1 VIGRIDPESET
12 GAFTP
17 SAKWNFLIA
26 VTLLAATA
34 LVQAGNAQTA
44 GPKLSAQDLIHNLRN
59 KTFTGERTD
68 LRFENARLAE
78 ILAKFEETSG
88 LAFNISPGIDLTGER
103 PRAYNFLGYPWDRAL
118 DAVLTD
124 YGFELRLRGGGLWV
138 DHFTPES
145 RKTRSA
151 FFVGSV
157 TAAALACA
165 VLIVLAW
172 RRRRRRAQ
180 ARVQKISLD
189 PEAVET
195 AVQRLTYMFQVE
207 KIYRNGRISL
217 DSLAE
222 RLDLQPHQ
230 LSAIVNSRL
239 GRSFTE
245 LVSDNRV
252 EEVKKRL
259 SDPAEKANILN
270 IAYDA
275 GFGTKASFNRIFK
288 ERTGLTPSEFRRK
301 SLAAK

>member
-1 VIGRIDPESET
+1 MIRPLRPAARSFPLFVSILHT
-12 GAFTP
+12 G
-17 SAKWNFLIA
+17 L
-26 VTLLAATA
+26 LLAGTA
-34 LVQAGNAQTA
+34 LVLAWGGQTERPRLTAQE
-44 GPKLSAQDLIHNLRN
+44 LVRNLRN
-59 KTFTGERTD
+59 KTFTGERMD
-68 LRFENARLAE
+68 LRFDDAQLAA

-88 LAFNISPGIDLTGER
+88 LTFKISPAIDLSGEGR
-103 PRAYNFLGYPWDRAL
+103 RAYNFLGYPWDRAL

-124 YGFELRLRGGGLWV
+124 YGFELRLRAGALWV
-138 DHFTPES
+138 DHHTPES
-145 RKTRSA
+145 RRTLSA

-157 TAAALACA
+157 TAAALAGA
-165 VLIVLAW
+165 VLLVLAW

-180 ARVQKISLD
+180 ARDQKISLD
-189 PEAVET
+189 AEAVET
-195 AVQRLTYMFQVE
+195 AVQRLTFMFQVE
-207 KIYRNGRISL
+207 KIYRNGRMSL

-222 RLDLQPHQ
+222 RLGLQPHQ

-245 LVSDNRV
+245 LVADHRV

-288 ERTGLTPSEFRRK
+288 ERTGLTPSDFRRK

>member
-1 VIGRIDPESET
+1 MFR
-12 GAFTP
+12 P
-17 SAKWNFLIA
+17 SRPAARSFPLFVSI
-26 VTLLAATA
+26 LLANLLLAGTA
-34 LVQAGNAQTA
+34 LAQFGDGQAA
-44 GPKLSAQDLIHNLRN
+44 GPRLTAQELVRNLRN

-88 LAFNISPGIDLTGER
+88 LAFKISPAIDLSGEGL
-103 PRAYNFLGYPWDRAL
+103 RAYNFLSYPWDRAL

-124 YGFELRLRGGGLWV
+124 YGFELRVRGGELWV
-138 DHFTPES
+138 DHHTPES
-145 RKTRSA
+145 RRTLSA
-151 FFVGSV
+151 FFIGSI
-157 TAAALACA
+157 TAAVLAGA
-165 VLIVLAW
+165 VLLVLAW

-180 ARVQKISLD
+180 ARDQKISLE

-207 KIYRNGRISL
+207 KIYRNGRMSL

-222 RLDLQPHQ
+222 RMGLQPHQ

-245 LVSDNRV
+245 LVADYRV

-259 SDPAEKANILN
+259 SDPGEKANILN

-275 GFGTKASFNRIFK
+275 GFGTKASFNRTFK

-301 SLAAK
+301 HAAGG

>member
-1 VIGRIDPESET
+1 MSRP
-12 GAFTP
+12 
-17 SAKWNFLIA
+17 FLRA
-26 VTLLAATA
+26 TRAACLLTALLLAGTA
-34 LVQAGNAQTA
+34 ALRGGSAQAAA
-44 GPKLSAQDLIHNLRN
+44 PKLSAQELVRNLRN
-59 KTFTGERTD
+59 KTFTGERIE
-68 LRFENARLAE
+68 LRFEDARLPE

-88 LAFNISPGIDLTGER
+88 LAFKISPAIDLAGER

-118 DAVLTD
+118 DAVLSD
-124 YGFELRLRGGGLWV
+124 YGLELRLRGGELWV

-145 RKTRSA
+145 KRTLSA
-151 FFVGSV
+151 FFIGSV

-165 VLIVLAW
+165 VVLVLAW
-172 RRRRRRAQ
+172 RRRKRRAQ
-180 ARVQKISLD
+180 ARTQKISLD
-189 PEAVET
+189 SEAVET
-195 AVQRLTYMFQVE
+195 AVRRLTYMFQVE
-207 KIYRNGRISL
+207 KIYRNGRMSL

-222 RLDLQPHQ
+222 RLGLQPHQ

-245 LVSDNRV
+245 LVADYRV

-301 SLAAK
+301 QAGAG

>member
-1 VIGRIDPESET
+1 MIRPFLRARRAARLFSALLLVGTAFFRT
-12 GAFTP
+12 GGAQ
-17 SAKWNFLIA
+17 SAD
-26 VTLLAATA
+26 
-34 LVQAGNAQTA
+34 AQ
-44 GPKLSAQDLIHNLRN
+44 LSARDLVRNLRA
-59 KTFTGERTD
+59 KTFTGEPIE
-68 LRFENARLAE
+68 LRFDAARLSE

-88 LAFNISPGIDLTGER
+88 LAFKISPAVDLSGER

-118 DAVLTD
+118 DAVLSD
-124 YGFELRLRGGGLWV
+124 YGLELRLKGDELWV
-138 DHFTPES
+138 DYFTPES
-145 RKTRSA
+145 RRALSA

-157 TAAALACA
+157 SAATLAGA
-165 VLIVLAW
+165 VLLALAW

-180 ARVQKISLD
+180 ARAQKISLD
-189 PEAVET
+189 DEAVET
-195 AVQRLTYMFQVE
+195 AVGRLTYMFQVE
-207 KIYRNGRISL
+207 KIYRNGRMSL

-222 RLDLQPHQ
+222 RLGLQPHQ

-245 LVSDNRV
+245 LVADYRV
-252 EEVKKRL
+252 EEIKKRL

-301 SLAAK
+301 QAGAD

>member
-1 VIGRIDPESET
+1 MNGPFLRASRAACLLT
-12 GAFTP
+12 AF
-17 SAKWNFLIA
+17 
-26 VTLLAATA
+26 LLAGTA
-34 LVQAGNAQTA
+34 LPRSGRAQAA
-44 GPKLSAQDLIHNLRN
+44 GPRLTAQDLVRNLRA
-59 KTFTGERTD
+59 KTYTGERVE
-68 LRFENARLAE
+68 LRFQDARLPG

-88 LAFNISPGIDLTGER
+88 LAFKISPAVDLSGER

-118 DAVLTD
+118 DAVLSD
-124 YGFELRLRGGGLWV
+124 HGLELRLRGGELWV
-138 DHFTPES
+138 DHYTPES
-145 RKTRSA
+145 RRTRSA
-151 FFVGSV
+151 FFIGSV

-165 VLIVLAW
+165 VVLLLAW

-180 ARVQKISLD
+180 ARAQKISLD
-189 PEAVET
+189 DEAVET
-195 AVQRLTYMFQVE
+195 AVQRLSYMLQVE
-207 KIYRNGRISL
+207 KIYRNGRMSL

-222 RLDLQPHQ
+222 RLGLQPHQ

-245 LVSDNRV
+245 LVADCRV

-275 GFGTKASFNRIFK
+275 GFGTKASFNRTFK

-301 SLAAK
+301 QALAG

>member
-1 VIGRIDPESET
+1 MNRP
-12 GAFTP
+12 
-17 SAKWNFLIA
+17 FLRA
-26 VTLLAATA
+26 SRAACLLAAFLLAGTA
-34 LVQAGNAQTA
+34 LLQGGQAQAA
-44 GPKLSAQDLIHNLRN
+44 GPRLSAQDLVRNLRS
-59 KTFTGERTD
+59 KTYTGERSD
-68 LRFENARLAE
+68 LRFADARLTE

-88 LAFNISPGIDLTGER
+88 LAFKISPAVDLSGER

-118 DAVLTD
+118 DAVLSD
-124 YGFELRLRGGGLWV
+124 YGLELRLKGGELWV
-138 DHFTPES
+138 DHYTPES
-145 RKTRSA
+145 RRTLSA

-157 TAAALACA
+157 TAAAFACA
-165 VLIVLAW
+165 VVLALAW
-172 RRRRRRAQ
+172 RRRRKRVQ
-180 ARVQKISLD
+180 ARAQKISLD
-189 PEAVET
+189 AEAVET
-195 AVQRLTYMFQVE
+195 AVQRLSYMFQVE

-222 RLDLQPHQ
+222 RLGLQPHQ

-245 LVSDNRV
+245 LVADYRV

-288 ERTGLTPSEFRRK
+288 ERTGLTPSDFRRK
-301 SLAAK
+301 QAAAG

>member
-1 VIGRIDPESET
+1 MNGP
-12 GAFTP
+12 
-17 SAKWNFLIA
+17 FLRA
-26 VTLLAATA
+26 CRTTCLLTA
-34 LVQAGNAQTA
+34 LLLGGTAFLQGGRAQAA
-44 GPKLSAQDLIHNLRN
+44 GPRLTAQDLVRNLRT
-59 KTFTGERTD
+59 KTFTGESVE
-68 LRFENARLAE
+68 LRFTDARLRE

-88 LAFNISPGIDLTGER
+88 LAFKISPDVDLSGER

-118 DAVLTD
+118 DAVLSD
-124 YGFELRLRGGGLWV
+124 HGLELRLKGGELWV
-138 DHFTPES
+138 DHYTSES
-145 RKTRSA
+145 RRTRSA

-157 TAAALACA
+157 TAAAFACA
-165 VLIVLAW
+165 VVLALAW
-172 RRRRRRAQ
+172 RRRRKRVQ
-180 ARVQKISLD
+180 ARAQKISLD
-189 PEAVET
+189 AEAVET
-195 AVQRLTYMFQVE
+195 AVQRLSYMFQVE

-222 RLDLQPHQ
+222 RLGLQPHQ

-245 LVSDNRV
+245 LVADYRV

-301 SLAAK
+301 QAIAG

>member
-1 VIGRIDPESET
+1 MIG
-12 GAFTP
+12 P
-17 SAKWNFLIA
+17 SRPAARTCPPFVPL
-26 VTLLAATA
+26 LLACFLLTGTA
-34 LVQAGNAQTA
+34 LAQTENKQ
-44 GPKLSAQDLIHNLRN
+44 PVVPRLTPQELVRNLRN
-59 KTFTGERTD
+59 KTFTGERLD
-68 LRFENARLAE
+68 LRFDDARLAD
-78 ILAKFEETSG
+78 ILAKFEGASG
-88 LAFNISPGIDLTGER
+88 LSFKISPAIELSVEGR
-103 PRAYNFLGYPWDRAL
+103 RAYNFLGYPWDRAL

-124 YGFELRLRGGGLWV
+124 YGFELRLRGGELWI
-138 DHFTPES
+138 DHYTPES
-145 RKTRSA
+145 RRALSA

-165 VLIVLAW
+165 VLLALAW

-180 ARVQKISLD
+180 ARDQKISLD
-189 PEAVET
+189 TEAVET
-195 AVQRLTYMFQVE
+195 VIQRLTYMFQVE
-207 KIYRNGRISL
+207 RIYRNGRMSL

-222 RLDLQPHQ
+222 RLGLQPHQ

-245 LVSDNRV
+245 LVADYRV

-301 SLAAK
+301 QAVSD